1 MEGKDVCSLYA
12 HVNFKFSEKNHDD
25 LVLAIADYLGQS
37 EKKPTNYKTSLTNLQ
52 EKIDKF
58 DKLCTSMNIRQ
69 ASANEIVPHWVSLP
83 WIKALG
89 LENYGSRHMKFSV
102 KGLPQKVV

>member
-1 MEGKDVCSLYA
+1 MCPLSA
-12 HVNFKFSEKNHDD
+12 HVNFKFSEENHYD
-25 LVLAIADYLGQS
+25 LVLAIAHYISLN
-37 EKKPTNYKTSLTNLQ
+37 EKKPTNHKTSLTNLQ

-69 ASANEIVPHWVSLP
+69 VSANEIAPNWVSLP
-83 WIKALG
+83 WIEVLG

-102 KGLPQKVV
+102 KGLPPKVI